1 MQVWVEENSSV
12 PALRNQKRNWL
23 IAFKVD
29 HQVTRMSVQ
38 DQLPEITMFPYAWVS
53 VAWAGLEMLGND
65 NSKKQGIGE
74 EKQPPGH
81 FQSWRG

>member
-1 MQVWVEENSSV
+1 
-12 PALRNQKRNWL
+12 
-23 IAFKVD
+23 
-29 HQVTRMSVQ
+29 MSVQ